1 MVDGSKH
8 IHCWR
13 TGLLNV
19 VDFFLQKRIMAKC
32 CIDMTDDDDDDVFMW
47 PMRKLVEIGMQG
59 NYPKKILEMSW
70 SLRCSL
76 YNRNI
81 HVLSPGGENFVA
93 CHLSSLSPLTSCHIF
108 TVGSKNRPK
117 VTKQHTTKENWSSRK
132 RNELLSVN
140 WTVTNS
146 KLSPKFCK
154 QLFSWLTR
162 KAFSQVNKHV
172 ALLHMEWEHYLTL
185 IQITTSNAQGLFLN
199 S

>member
-1 MVDGSKH
+1 
-8 IHCWR
+8 
-13 TGLLNV
+13 
-19 VDFFLQKRIMAKC
+19 MAKC
-32 CIDMTDDDDDDVFMW
+32 CIDMTDDDDDVFMW

-93 CHLSSLSPLTSCHIF
+93 CHLSSLSLPSLPVISLQSAQKTDQRWPNNILQKKIDH
-108 TVGSKNRPK
+108 P
-117 VTKQHTTKENWSSRK
+117 ENGMNFCPST
-132 RNELLSVN
+132 VN